1 VTVRTVSRSA
11 FLVLLLVLATTSP
24 VGAETT
30 VYLVK
35 YAVLVPPP
43 LALLVGGLAL
53 LGVGGL
59 IRKWRL

>member
-1 VTVRTVSRSA
+1 MRTVSRSA

-24 VGAETT
+24 AGTETT
-30 VYLVK
+30 VYLAN

>member
-11 FLVLLLVLATTSP
+11 FLVLPLVLAMTSP

-30 VYLVK
+30 VYLAN

>member
-1 VTVRTVSRSA
+1 VRTVSRSA

-30 VYLVK
+30 VYLAK
-35 YAVLVPPP
+35 YSVLVPAP